1 MNLVSYIR
9 NHGFRNTLDIVY
21 MYKIDQVLRR
31 FFAKIT
37 KKKPLKNLIV
47 IEGHNDFDSN
57 AGAFYDYLID
67 NHYNDKYKIVWLL
80 KNKRPNNL
88 PRNVKGYYLNKPS
101 IMKNYYLCTAKY
113 ILTCNDSIG
122 SVRKEQKSIYLTHGP
137 VSLKSFKGKAN
148 IPNDVNYILM
158 PSEYL
163 KDILRDM
170 YGISNS
176 KTPKTEIL
184 GYPSHDL
191 LYRDNNELK
200 KIITNREFQKVILW
214 MPTFRKL
221 KSSKRND
228 SSTEQKLGIP
238 IIDDLDT
245 YDKLNEK
252 LHEKDALLIIKIHPM
267 QDISTVKIGNKS
279 NIIVLTGKSVKELN
293 VDNYKLMS
301 NVDALISDYSSAAY
315 DFLHCDKPIGYT
327 MDDLKSYK
335 LGLIVDN
342 PDVLIGGPKIYNTNE
357 FLNFIDSVLD
367 NKDEYK
373 DKRHQIFNNIFKYH
387 DGNSSERLAKF
398 LKLDSGEVND
408 NVK

>member
-1 MNLVSYIR
+1 MKLVNYLKKNGAKHTISILYKYK
-9 NHGFRNTLDIVY
+9 LDILLK
-21 MYKIDQVLRR
+21 KILSIV
-31 FFAKIT
+31 T
-37 KKKPLKNLIV
+37 KYLKLSNTIV

-88 PRNVKGYYLNKPS
+88 PSNVKGYYLNKPS

-113 ILTCNDSIG
+113 ILTCNDAIG
-122 SVRKEQKSIYLTHGP
+122 SIRSNQKSIYLTHGP
-137 VSLKSFKGKAN
+137 VSLKSFKGKED
-148 IPNDVNYILM
+148 IPSDVNYILM

-163 KDILRDM
+163 EDILRDM
-170 YGISNS
+170 HGISNS
-176 KTPKTEIL
+176 ETPKTKIL

-200 KIITNREFQKVILW
+200 KITNREFQKVILW

-221 KSSKRND
+221 KSSNRND
-228 SSTEQKLGIP
+228 SSVEQKLGVP

-252 LHEKDALLIIKIHPM
+252 LREKDALLIIKIHPM
-267 QDISTVKIGNKS
+267 QDMSTVKIGDKS
-279 NIIVLTGKSVKELN
+279 NIIVLTGKSVKELD
-293 VDNYKLMS
+293 VDNYRLMS

-342 PDVLIGGPKIYNTNE
+342 PDVLIGGPKIYNIKE

-373 DKRHQIFNNIFKYH
+373 GKRHQIFNNIFKYH

-398 LKLDSGEVND
+398 LKLDNSEVND